1 LIGGQPNLNDLEDI
15 DPEIMNSLTWM
26 LSNDVETLDQPF
38 IYELDVFG
46 QTIVQELVENGT
58 NTDINNEN
66 KELYISSI
74 CKAKTQKEVEKQIQ
88 SFKTGFSQIIP
99 PGLLELFSAG
109 EIEILISGKSDID
122 KQDLKAHALY
132 KEISKENIL
141 VQWFWEIVETLD
153 QDMLA
158 NLLFFITGE
167 CLFLIN

>member
-1 LIGGQPNLNDLEDI
+1 MEQIQILIMKI
-15 DPEIMNSLTWM
+15 
-26 LSNDVETLDQPF
+26 
-38 IYELDVFG
+38 
-46 QTIVQELVENGT
+46 
-58 NTDINNEN
+58 
-66 KELYISSI
+66 K
-74 CKAKTQKEVEKQIQ
+74 KQIQ

>member
-66 KELYISSI
+66 KE
-74 CKAKTQKEVEKQIQ
+74 T
-88 SFKTGFSQIIP
+88 
-99 PGLLELFSAG
+99 
-109 EIEILISGKSDID
+109 D
-122 KQDLKAHALY
+122 
-132 KEISKENIL
+132 SK
-141 VQWFWEIVETLD
+141 F
-153 QDMLA
+153 
-158 NLLFFITGE
+158 
-167 CLFLIN
+167 